1 MEYIVDHLSEYL
13 EFIHNGNL
21 PKEDVEKDKED
32 IIISHFRSVNLSNE
46 FTIKRLPMI
55 MSSPYIIKGYSLEYN
70 GTDPKKGITVAQL
83 HNMNLTSGYKST
95 ICPDGSYIVNI
106 FFLNKCINL
115 ITEGINS
122 YKDEDI
128 HRMLI
133 NLKLIS
139 THLLREF
146 HPSFDERYA
155 NVAGGVIAVATT
167 RRIGLPVTPIL
178 LSEAYHCTTALA
190 ETIIDRYDAIE
201 HKFTD
206 TPWMI

>member
-1 MEYIVDHLSEYL
+1 MEYIVNYLVDYL
-13 EFIHNGNL
+13 ELIRDGHI
-21 PKEDVEKDKED
+21 PEEDAEKDKED
-32 IIISHFRSVNLSNE
+32 IIVSHFRSVNLSNE
-46 FTIKRLPMI
+46 FTIDRLPMV
-55 MSSPYIIKGYSLEYN
+55 MSDPYAIRGYSLAYN
-70 GTDPKKGITVAQL
+70 GIDPKKGITVAQL

-115 ITEGINS
+115 ITGGINS
-122 YKDEDI
+122 YKDEDV

-155 NVAGGVIAVATT
+155 NVAGGVIAVAIT

-201 HKFTD
+201 CKFTD